1 MYIDKNKAD
10 FNIICE
16 KVAQFAKSG
25 KARKILLLTTPIN
38 DYKKVLH
45 NLDIIK
51 EIMRFYEDG
60 GNLDFHEFESFEDF
74 LPELEKKIT
83 LNALELRCLAEAVVL
98 YSYLKDSFSHSF
110 LKSLFS
116 VDLTFLPMC
125 RKIVRFI
132 RNDGYVES
140 SASAELQRIRERIK
154 YCQNQSHSEVAAFS
168 REIKAKNYSNED
180 LISVRDGFECVAVK
194 SNYRNMV
201 DGVVL
206 DSSNSGQTAFVIPS
220 SVLKLNSE
228 INVLTAEENGEIRRI
243 LREYS
248 EFFSSYT
255 DVLKIIC
262 IELLQ
267 FDVFHAK
274 AKFGISYNAVVPG
287 LNNSKMIRII
297 NGRHPMI
304 KNAVPLNI
312 EFNRNLSVIVITGP
326 NAGGK
331 TVAIKTVALFQMM
344 VQSGIPVPVSED
356 SSFCICNSIYL
367 DIGDEQSIEDSLST
381 FSGHLKRLKEITDK
395 VGSDDLVV
403 LDELGSGTSPVEGEA
418 LALSILEFLLE
429 KNCIAIIT
437 THYQRIK
444 QFAGVTPRIQTAA
457 MEYDEENF
465 LPLYRLRVGARGSS
479 HAFDIAKR
487 MGLHDNLI
495 TRALE
500 LVDND
505 YLNMEENIRRIEQ
518 EQQRLNEERELLERE
533 REECRKESERLE
545 KEIAGYKENNREIN
559 KILRDK
565 KRDFLASAR
574 KEFERLVKDV
584 KESGASKESIKHGK
598 DFFNT
603 FENKNLLGED
613 MKFLNQD
620 KDIDKNENKNSN
632 EDFKQGDTVIDL
644 KTNIKGTVVNV
655 KNRDIQVQFGAVKL
669 VCKAENLQKI
679 KQNQNKTG
687 YSGNVFINECKKRDF
702 DIRGMRAEEVTN
714 QLERYIDG
722 ALTANISE
730 LRILHGTGAGVL
742 RKMVH
747 DFLKNCPY
755 VKKFE
760 FEKCGDYQ
768 TNYGV
773 TIVNL

>member
-10 FNIICE
+10 FNVICE
-16 KVAQFAKSG
+16 KVAEFAKSD
-25 KARKILLLTTPIN
+25 KAKKMLLDETPIN
-38 DYKKVLH
+38 DYKKVLG
-45 NLDIIK
+45 NFDIVK

-60 GNLDFHEFESFEDF
+60 NSLDFQEFESFENF

-83 LNALELRCLAEAVVL
+83 LNAVELRCLAEAVVL

-116 VDLTFLPMC
+116 AELTFLPMC

-132 RNDGYVES
+132 RQDGYVEN

-154 YCQNQSHSEVAAFS
+154 YCHNQSHSEVAAFS
-168 REIKAKNYSNED
+168 RDVKAKNYSNED
-180 LISVRDGFECVAVK
+180 IISVRDGFECVAVK

-228 INVLTAEENGEIRRI
+228 INVLNAEENREIRRI

-248 EFFSSYT
+248 EVLSEYT

-262 IELLQ
+262 TELLR

-274 AKFGISYNAVVPG
+274 AKFGISYHAVVPG
-287 LNNSKMIRII
+287 LNNSKMIKII

-312 EFNRNLSVIVITGP
+312 EFNRELSVIVITGP

-344 VQSGIPVPVSED
+344 VQAGIPVPVGAD
-356 SSFCICNSIYL
+356 STFCICNNIYL

-381 FSGHLKRLKEITDK
+381 FSGHLKQLKKITDN

-418 LALSILEFLLE
+418 LALSILEFLLKKE
-429 KNCIAIIT
+429 CIAIVT
-437 THYQRIK
+437 THYHRIK
-444 QFAGVTPRIQTAA
+444 QFAGVTLRIKTAA

-465 LPLYRLRVGARGSS
+465 LPLYRLRIGARGSS

-487 MGLHDNLI
+487 MEVNDELI
-495 TRALE
+495 NRALE

-505 YLNMEENIRRIEQ
+505 YINMEENIRKIEQ
-518 EQQRLNEERELLERE
+518 ELQHLNEERELLKKE
-533 REECRKESERLE
+533 REECQREAERLE

-559 KILRDK
+559 KILKDK

-574 KEFERLVKDV
+574 KEFERLVKDI
-584 KESGASKESIKHGK
+584 KENNASKETIKQGK
-598 DFFNT
+598 DFLAT
-603 FENKNLLGED
+603 FETQNLLGED
-613 MKFLNQD
+613 IKYLSN
-620 KDIDKNENKNSN
+620 DIPTEKHEITNET
-632 EDFKQGDTVIDL
+632 FKQGDTVIDL
-644 KTNIKGTVVNV
+644 KTNIKGTVIGI
-655 KNRDIQVQFGAVKL
+655 KKCDIQVQFGAIKL
-669 VCKAENLQKI
+669 ICKPENLQKI
-679 KQNQNKTG
+679 NSNKNKPV
-687 YSGNVFINECKKRDF
+687 YSGNVFINECKKREI
-702 DIRGMRAEEVTN
+702 DIRGMRAEDVNN
-714 QLERYIDG
+714 QLERYIDN
-722 ALTANISE
+722 ALTANINE
-730 LRILHGTGAGVL
+730 LKILHGTGAGVL

-768 TNYGV
+768 TNFGV
-773 TIVNL
+773 TIVSL

>member
-1 MYIDKNKAD
+1 MYINKDKAD
-10 FNIICE
+10 FNVICE
-16 KVAQFAKSG
+16 KVAEFAKCD
-25 KARKILLLTTPIN
+25 KAKKALLNSEPIN
-38 DYKKVLH
+38 DYKKISK
-45 NLDIIK
+45 NLDIVK

-60 GNLDFHEFESFEDF
+60 GSLDFHEYQAFDAY

-83 LNALELRCLAEAVVL
+83 LNAMELRCLSEAVVL
-98 YSYLKDSFSHSF
+98 YSYLQDIFSNSF
-110 LKSLFS
+110 LKFLFS
-116 VDLTFLPMC
+116 AQLTFLPIC

-132 RNDGYVES
+132 RKDGYVES
-140 SASAELQRIRERIK
+140 AASAELQRIRSRIK
-154 YCQNQSHSEVAAFS
+154 HCKEQSHSEVAAFS
-168 REIKAKNYSNED
+168 RDVKAKNYSNED
-180 LISVRDGFECVAVK
+180 IISVRDGFECVAVK

-201 DGVVL
+201 DAVVL

-220 SVLKLNSE
+220 TVLKLNSE
-228 INVLTAEENGEIRRI
+228 INVLTAEENSEIRRI

-248 EFFSSYT
+248 QILSEYVDILKTVCLELVEF
-255 DVLKIIC
+255 DI
-262 IELLQ
+262 
-267 FDVFHAK
+267 FHAK
-274 AKFGISYNAVVPG
+274 ARFGISYHAVIPG
-287 LNNSKMIRII
+287 LNNSKNIKII

-312 EFNRNLSVIVITGP
+312 EFNRELSILVITGP

-331 TVAIKTVALFQMM
+331 TVVIKTVALFQMM
-344 VQSGIPVPVSED
+344 VQAGMPVPASAD
-356 SSFCICNSIYL
+356 STFCICNNIYL

-418 LALSILEFLLE
+418 LALSILEYLLE
-429 KNCIAIIT
+429 KNCIAVVT

-444 QFAGVTPRIQTAA
+444 QFAGVTPKIKTAA

-495 TRALE
+495 SRALE
-500 LVDND
+500 LVDSD
-505 YLNMEENIRRIEQ
+505 YINMEENIRRIEQ
-518 EQQRLNEERELLERE
+518 EQLRLKEEREELEKE

-574 KEFERLVKDV
+574 KEFESLVKNI
-584 KESGASKESIKHGK
+584 KESSASKDSIKEGK
-598 DFFNT
+598 KFFDS
-603 FENKNLLGED
+603 FENVNLLGD
-613 MKFLNQD
+613 
-620 KDIDKNENKNSN
+620 DIKYLSAENNEKEEIAVSN
-632 EDFKQGDTVIDL
+632 EKLKQGDCVIDL
-644 KTNIKGTVVNV
+644 KTNIKGTVVHV
-655 KNRDIQVQFGAVKL
+655 KSREIQVQFGAIKL
-669 VCKAENLQKI
+669 VCKPENLK
-679 KQNQNKTG
+679 KVNPDKNKSVYTG
-687 YSGNVFINECKKRDF
+687 NIFINECKKREI
-702 DIRGMRAEEVTN
+702 DIRGMRAEDVTN
-714 QLERYIDG
+714 QLERYIDN
-722 ALTANISE
+722 ALTANINE
-730 LRILHGTGAGVL
+730 LKILHGTGAGVL

-768 TNYGV
+768 TNFGV
-773 TIVNL
+773 TIVTL